1 MTPEPSPVTPLKY
14 HTDPWYM
21 KIVEKIQ
28 HDHDDNM
35 RLPSNETRTYEI
47 LKSASICLYH
57 RDTLTYSDDGAF
69 ERAEYTVISSFEA
82 WYLVRET

>member
-1 MTPEPSPVTPLKY
+1 MVNF
-14 HTDPWYM
+14 
-21 KIVEKIQ
+21 KIIS
-28 HDHDDNM
+28 HHHIGGDDNM